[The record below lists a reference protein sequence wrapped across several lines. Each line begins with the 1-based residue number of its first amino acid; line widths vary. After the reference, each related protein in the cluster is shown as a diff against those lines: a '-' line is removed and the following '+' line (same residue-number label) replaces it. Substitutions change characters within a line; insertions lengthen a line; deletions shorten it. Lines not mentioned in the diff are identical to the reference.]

1 MNVKNIKSFIEF
13 YEYLGISTFI
23 TPYSR
28 NSSKTGEK
36 IRFFSEAEDS
46 FEITENLKDKSY
58 QLKLL
63 KKKITES
70 NCNLKDI
77 ATNLVFSDGNYD
89 SKIMIIGEAP
99 GAEEDRIGKPF
110 VGQAGKLLDEMFKLI
125 SLNRCKNIYL
135 TNIIFWRPP
144 GNRTPNSEEVKI
156 CLPFVHKHIDI
167 IDPKLIVELG
177 NVASKAILDKTDGI
191 TKLRTQ
197 EHFYINKR
205 NAKIP
210 VKALFHPAYLL
221 RNPSEKKKTWDD
233 LKKIYDYVLKNK
245 LL

>member
-13 YEYLGISTFI
+13 YESLGVSTFI

-28 NSSKTGEK
+28 NSRKINEK
-36 IRFFSEAEDS
+36 VKCLFK
-46 FEITENLKDKSY
+46 TENDFKDTKDLNNKSY
-58 QLKLL
+58 QLELL
-63 KKKITES
+63 KKQITES

-77 ATNLVFSDGNYD
+77 ATNIVFSEGSYD

-99 GAEEDRIGKPF
+99 GAEEDKIGKPF
-110 VGQAGKLLDEMFKLI
+110 VGQAGKLLDDMLQLI
-125 SLNRCKNIYL
+125 SLNRNKNVYL

-144 GNRTPNSEEVKI
+144 GNRTPNSEEVNI
-156 CLPFVHKHIDI
+156 CLPFVQKHIDI
-167 IDPKLIVELG
+167 IDPELIIVLG
-177 NVASKAILDKTDGI
+177 NVASKALLNKTDGI

-197 EHFYINKR
+197 EHFYINKK

-210 VKALFHPAYLL
+210 LKAIFHPAYLL

-233 LKKIYDYVLKNK
+233 LKNIYDYVLNRN

>member
-28 NSSKTGEK
+28 NFKKTDEK
-36 IRFFSEAEDS
+36 IKILFKTKDNSRDTES
-46 FEITENLKDKSY
+46 FADKNY

-63 KKKITES
+63 KERITKS

-77 ATNLVFSDGNYD
+77 ATNLVFSEGNYD

-110 VGQAGKLLDEMFKLI
+110 VGQAGKLLDEMLQLI
-125 SLNRCKNIYL
+125 SLNRNKNIYL
-135 TNIIFWRPP
+135 TNIVFWRPP
-144 GNRTPNSEEVKI
+144 GNRTPNSEEIKI
-156 CLPFVHKHIDI
+156 CLPFVQKHIDI
-167 IDPKLIVELG
+167 INPKLIIVLG
-177 NVASKAILDKTDGI
+177 NVPSKALLNKTDGI
-191 TKLRTQ
+191 TKLRNQ
-197 EHFYINKR
+197 EHFYINKK
-205 NAKIP
+205 NVKIP
-210 VKALFHPAYLL
+210 VKAIFHPAYLL

-233 LKKIYDYVLKNK
+233 LKKIYDYALKNK

>member
-13 YEYLGISTFI
+13 YESLGVSTFI

-28 NSSKTGEK
+28 NSGKIDEKVKFFSKTDDYLK
-36 IRFFSEAEDS
+36 S
-46 FEITENLKDKSY
+46 TENLANKNS
-58 QLKLL
+58 QLELL
-63 KKKITES
+63 KKKIIES

-77 ATNLVFSDGNYD
+77 ATNLVFSEGNHD

-99 GAEEDRIGKPF
+99 GAEEDKIGKPF
-110 VGQAGKLLDEMFKLI
+110 VGQAGKLLDEMLKFILLER
-125 SLNRCKNIYL
+125 SKNIYL

-144 GNRTPNSEEVKI
+144 GNRTPNSEEIKI
-156 CLPFVHKHIDI
+156 CLPFVQKHIDI
-167 IDPKLIVELG
+167 INPKLIIVLG
-177 NVASKAILDKTDGI
+177 NVASKALLNKTDGI

-197 EHFYINKR
+197 EHFYVDKKNT
-205 NAKIP
+205 KIP
-210 VKALFHPAYLL
+210 VKAIFHPAYLL

-233 LKKIYDYVLKNK
+233 LKKIYDYIFKNK

>member
-13 YEYLGISTFI
+13 YESLGVSTFI

-28 NSSKTGEK
+28 NSKKINERVKFLFKT
-36 IRFFSEAEDS
+36 EDD
-46 FEITENLKDKSY
+46 FENNEDLNDKSY

-63 KKKITES
+63 KKRITES

-77 ATNLVFSDGNYD
+77 ATHLVFSEGNYD

-110 VGQAGKLLDEMFKLI
+110 VGQAGKLLDEMLKLI
-125 SLNRCKNIYL
+125 SLNRSKNVYL
-135 TNIIFWRPP
+135 TNIVFWRPP
-144 GNRTPNSEEVKI
+144 GNRTPSSEEVKI

-167 IDPKLIVELG
+167 VDPKLIIVLG
-177 NVASKAILDKTDGI
+177 NVASKAIIDNTDGI
-191 TKLRTQ
+191 TKLRTR
-197 EHFYINKR
+197 EHSYINKR
-205 NAKIP
+205 NEKIP
-210 VKALFHPAYLL
+210 VNALFHPAYLL

-233 LKKIYDYVLKNK
+233 LKKIYDYVLKNN

>member
-13 YEYLGISTFI
+13 YESLGVSTFI

-28 NSSKTGEK
+28 NSREINEKVKCLFKT
-36 IRFFSEAEDS
+36 EDD
-46 FEITENLKDKSY
+46 FEDTKDFNNKSY
-58 QLKLL
+58 QLELL
-63 KKKITES
+63 KKQITES

-77 ATNLVFSDGNYD
+77 ATNLVFSEGNYD
-89 SKIMIIGEAP
+89 SKIMLIGEAP

-110 VGQAGKLLDEMFKLI
+110 VGQAGKLLDEMLQLI
-125 SLNRCKNIYL
+125 SLNRNKNVYL

-156 CLPFVHKHIDI
+156 CLPFVQKHIDI
-167 IDPKLIVELG
+167 IDPELIIVLG
-177 NVASKAILDKTDGI
+177 NVASKALLNKTDGI

-197 EHFYINKR
+197 VHFYINKK

-210 VKALFHPAYLL
+210 LKAIFHPAYLL

-233 LKKIYDYVLKNK
+233 LKSIYDYVLNRN

>member
-13 YEYLGISTFI
+13 YESLGISTFI

-28 NSSKTGEK
+28 NSRKINEEIKLIFKTK
-36 IRFFSEAEDS
+36 DDFRKTEDL
-46 FEITENLKDKSY
+46 NDKSH
-58 QLKLL
+58 QLELL

-77 ATNLVFSDGNYD
+77 ATNLVFSEGSYD

-110 VGQAGKLLDEMFKLI
+110 VGQAGKLLDEMLQLI
-125 SLNRCKNIYL
+125 SLNRNKNVYL

-144 GNRTPNSEEVKI
+144 GNRTPNSEEI
-156 CLPFVHKHIDI
+156 NTCLPFVQKHIDI
-167 IDPKLIVELG
+167 IDPKLIIVLG
-177 NVASKAILDKTDGI
+177 NVASKALLNKTDGI

-197 EHFYINKR
+197 EHFYIKKKNV
-205 NAKIP
+205 KIP
-210 VKALFHPAYLL
+210 VKAIFHPAYLL

-233 LKKIYDYVLKNK
+233 LKNIYDYVINGN